1 MRKLRISPFPPDPLW
16 RRQVRAYAYLVAV
29 LTICCRYH
37 FDKTLRLM
45 KAYRIG
51 RVQLPWTNLEPPIR
65 GGVHRKLT
73 DDEHQG
79 LKTEL
84 TGAGSPAAGSATE
97 DSAEVSSLFSRTGDP
112 LSSDESEPAEEIDV
126 ATCRRRINQ
135 SSATRAE
142 APGPDGACTLPTEK
156 LSREAYTAAME
167 QKEVAE
173 MIRTYPSLDQQ
184 TQDAIRLEYRAL
196 HKLIKEQ
203 GLYTCHYSAYGRE
216 CIRYAIIFGAFLFL
230 LHTEW
235 YILSACCLGLFWV
248 CPSCSSFSR
257 PQTRRTVPGVPRN

>member
-1 MRKLRISPFPPDPLW
+1 MRHAR
-16 RRQVRAYAYLVAV
+16 
-29 LTICCRYH
+29 LTTCRYH

-73 DDEHQG
+73 DDHDQAV
-79 LKTEL
+79 L
-84 TGAGSPAAGSATE
+84 TDVESSEADFATE
-97 DSAEVSSLFSRTGDP
+97 EDTDSADVSSLFSRAGEP

-126 ATCRRRINQ
+126 SICRLRVKQ
-135 SSATRAE
+135 GSASRAE
-142 APGPDGACTLPTEK
+142 ATVAPDGDASLLTDK

-173 MIRTYPSLDQQ
+173 MIRSYPALDQE
-184 TQDAIRLEYRAL
+184 TQDAIRVEYRAL

-216 CIRYAIIFGAFLFL
+216 CIRYAIIFSAFLFF
-230 LHTEW
+230 LHVKW
-235 YILSACCLGLFWV
+235 YIPSACCLGLFWV
-248 CPSCSSFSR
+248 RCPTPSSS
-257 PQTRRTVPGVPRN
+257 